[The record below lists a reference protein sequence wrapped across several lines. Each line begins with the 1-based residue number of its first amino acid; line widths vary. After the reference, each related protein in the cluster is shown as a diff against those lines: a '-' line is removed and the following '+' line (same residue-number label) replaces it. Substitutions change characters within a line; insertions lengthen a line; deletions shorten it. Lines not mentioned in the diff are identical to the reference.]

1 MHAHKAGRSLL
12 VFRSLVSLQHF
23 TPKHCLPPNSLGHP
37 LISLATPTG
46 CLAGSTC
53 FLWSMMLKCCRA
65 HALLPLL
72 PLLSAFNNKLYA
84 NASQI
89 YILPQACVLSSF
101 SPVRLVVTH
110 ELQSTRLLCPWG
122 FSKQEYWGGLPCPP
136 PGDLSLLGIE
146 PASLW
151 ASALVGGFFTTPTTC
166 EDLRASL

>member
-89 YILPQACVLSSF
+89 YILP
-101 SPVRLVVTH
+101 
-110 ELQSTRLLCPWG
+110 
-122 FSKQEYWGGLPCPP
+122 
-136 PGDLSLLGIE
+136 
-146 PASLW
+146 
-151 ASALVGGFFTTPTTC
+151 
-166 EDLRASL
+166 